1 MNNIKVISSTFKL
14 HLSQSFARATFRFCI
29 IFQPLIYTFILYMMY
44 SNSGIENYINN
55 VILGSGLCSLWS
67 AICFSS
73 AGDIERE
80 RYMGTLE
87 NIFCCPSKFTTIMFG
102 KILANTFLGL
112 TGMILSIA
120 FTKIFFNKG
129 LVIANPAEFTMSFIL
144 MLFSFVCVSLLI
156 CPIFTLSKNARA
168 LMNCLEYPIF
178 IIGGFVFPVSML
190 PAIIKPIS
198 YIFSPMWAIEILKES
213 AAGIIDMKMYFIK
226 AALLISISLIY
237 IIISRFLF
245 KKIDKKTRIEGT
257 LGVS

>member
-1 MNNIKVISSTFKL
+1 MNNIRVICSTFKL
-14 HLSQSFARATFRFCI
+14 HLSQSFSRATFRFCI
-29 IFQPLIYTFILYMMY
+29 IVQPLIYTFILYMMY
-44 SNSGIENYINN
+44 RNSGIENYINN

-87 NIFCCPSKFTTIMFG
+87 NIFCCPSRFTTIMLG

-112 TGMILSIA
+112 TGMLLSIT
-120 FTKIFFNKG
+120 FTKLFFNQSM
-129 LVIANPAEFTMSFIL
+129 IIINPVEFMISFIL
-144 MLFSFVCVSLLI
+144 MLFSFVSVSLII
-156 CPIFTLSKNARA
+156 CPIFTLFKNARA

-190 PAIIKPIS
+190 PKIIKPIS

-213 AAGIIDMKMYFIK
+213 SFGIINMNSFYKK
-226 AALLISISLIY
+226 VTLL
-237 IIISRFLF
+237 IIISIVYIAISKLLF
-245 KKIDKKTRIEGT
+245 NKIDKKTRIEGT

>member
-1 MNNIKVISSTFKL
+1 MSNLKVVGATFKL
-14 HLSQSFARATFRFCI
+14 HLSQSLARATFRFCI
-29 IFQPLIYTFILYMMY
+29 IVQPLIYTFILYMMY
-44 SNSGIENYINN
+44 SQSGIDNYVNY

-87 NIFCCPSKFTTIMFG
+87 NIFCSPSKFTVIMLG

-112 TGMILSIA
+112 TGMILSIV
-120 FTKIFFNKG
+120 FTKIFFNKS
-129 LVIANPAEFTMSFIL
+129 LYIANLPEFILSFIL
-144 MLFSFVCVSLLI
+144 MLFSFICISLLI

-178 IIGGFVFPVSML
+178 ILGGFVFPVELLPKILRPLSYML
-190 PAIIKPIS
+190 
-198 YIFSPMWAIEILKES
+198 SPTWAIEILRES
-213 AAGIIDMKMYFIK
+213 SLGISDFNGFYKK
-226 AALLISISLIY
+226 AIILILISIIY
-237 IIISRFLF
+237 VAISKILF
-245 KKIDKKTRIEGT
+245 ARIDKETRITGS